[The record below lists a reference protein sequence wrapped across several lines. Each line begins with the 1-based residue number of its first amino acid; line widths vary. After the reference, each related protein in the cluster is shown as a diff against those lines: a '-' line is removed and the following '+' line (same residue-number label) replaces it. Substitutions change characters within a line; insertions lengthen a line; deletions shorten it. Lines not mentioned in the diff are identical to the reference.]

1 MPTEVVMPQMGESLA
16 EGTVTKWLKRVGDR
30 IKLDEPLLEIS
41 TDKIDAEIPSP
52 SAGILAKILV
62 AENET
67 VPVNTVVAVIES
79 ERLEAGR
86 GRTHS
91 DDVTLTPGDEAQTQS
106 SVQQPSTSNSD
117 ARAIPPSVQS
127 AKASSPQDPLPDE
140 PEKPPLSSPF
150 VRRIA
155 RENQLNLSHVKGSG
169 TRGRIR
175 KEDVIRHLQHASPS
189 AAVQAGTAEPPSEVV
204 FTGPTAV
211 VPMTPMRRQ
220 IADHMLASRRTS
232 AHVTTVFEVDL
243 TEVVRI
249 RERSIEEF
257 RWRHGTGLNYTAF
270 FVRATAIA
278 IKWFPIFNASVE
290 GTNIVYK
297 RDVNIGVAVALES
310 GLIVPVIKRA
320 DEKTLGAIAL
330 AVQDLA
336 ERARS
341 KRLRVEEVQDGTFT
355 VTNPG
360 MFGSLFGS
368 PIIHQPQVAILA
380 VGTIQ
385 ERVAVRNSAIAIRSM
400 AYLSLSY
407 DHRIID
413 GAVGAQFLA
422 RIKAVLENWNEPVL

>member
-1 MPTEVVMPQMGESLA
+1 MPIEVLMPQMGEGLA
-16 EGTVTKWLKRVGDR
+16 EGTVTKWLKRVGDG
-30 IKLDEPLLEIS
+30 IELDEPLLEIS

-52 SAGILAKILV
+52 AAGILAQILV
-62 AENET
+62 AEKET
-67 VPVNTVVAVIES
+67 VPVNKAVALIES
-79 ERLEAGR
+79 ESLDANRR
-86 GRTHS
+86 GTHS
-91 DDVTLTPGDEAQTQS
+91 DDVTVTPTDVGQTHSSAQQS
-106 SVQQPSTSNSD
+106 STSNVGSC
-117 ARAIPPSVQS
+117 AVVPSVQS
-127 AKASSPQDPLPDE
+127 AKASPPRSPLRDG
-140 PEKPPLSSPF
+140 PEKSSLSSPF

-155 RENQLNLSHVKGSG
+155 REHGLNLSDVKGSG

-175 KEDVIRHLQHASPS
+175 KEDLVDHLQHASPS
-189 AAVQAGTAEPPSEVV
+189 AVEPPGTAEPSSELV

-211 VPMTPMRRQ
+211 VAMTAMRRQ
-220 IADHMLASRRTS
+220 IADHMVASRRTS

-249 RERSIEEF
+249 RERSMEEF
-257 RWRHGTGLNYTAF
+257 RSRHGTGLNYTAF

-278 IKWFPIFNASVE
+278 IKSFPIFNASVE

-320 DEKTLGAIAL
+320 DEKNLVGIAL

-341 KRLRVEEVQDGTFT
+341 KRLRVDDVQDGTFT

-368 PIIHQPQVAILA
+368 PIIHQPQVAKLA

-385 ERVAVRNSAIAIRSM
+385 ERVMVRNNAIAIRSM

-413 GAVGAQFLA
+413 GALGAHFLA
-422 RIKAVLENWNEPVL
+422 RLKAVLENWNERVL